1 MTPIKIKQTKKHG
14 VVSVMSFNTF
24 KRALTDVMW
33 CVSMFYSVNTKITN
47 FSISGTST
55 SKIIYF
61 SVFWTLPPSFS
72 WRLMD
77 PFWARPFKI
86 AQPFFYYIGTI
97 FWMRSWRNAWHH
109 LLFWKSEA
117 KYWMQRRII
126 YIRGIVIELYVIKS
140 WWKNKVSQT
149 KQKFISFI
157 FFL

>member
-1 MTPIKIKQTKKHG
+1 
-14 VVSVMSFNTF
+14 
-24 KRALTDVMW
+24 MW
-33 CVSMFYSVNTKITN
+33 CLLTHSSAHWLTLCGASVCSTVNTKITN

-61 SVFWTLPPSFS
+61 FYLFWTLPPSSS

-109 LLFWKSEA
+109 LLCWKSEV
-117 KYWMQRRII
+117 KSWMQRII
-126 YIRGIVIELYVIKS
+126 YIKGIVIELYVIKN
-140 WWKNKVSQT
+140 WWKIKFNNKT
-149 KQKFISFI
+149 KNSSALFFSFKR
-157 FFL
+157 

>member
-1 MTPIKIKQTKKHG
+1 
-14 VVSVMSFNTF
+14 
-24 KRALTDVMW
+24 MW

-86 AQPFFYYIGTI
+86 AQPFFCYIGTI

-117 KYWMQRRII
+117 KCWMQRRII

-140 WWKNKVSQT
+140 WWKIKFNNKT
-149 KQKFISFI
+149 KIHQLYFFPLNVNNINKLDLVVTEFLFINDQ
-157 FFL
+157 